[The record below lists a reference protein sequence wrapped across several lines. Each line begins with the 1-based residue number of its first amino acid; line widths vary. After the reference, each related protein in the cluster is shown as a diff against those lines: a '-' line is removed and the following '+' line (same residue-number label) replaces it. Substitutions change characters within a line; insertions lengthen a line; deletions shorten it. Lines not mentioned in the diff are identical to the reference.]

1 VAALAVVLILACS
14 STATRGAHFGGA
26 KQRSSSG
33 DVATVAAA
41 AAAAAVAAAVY
52 AAVYAAAAATVA
64 ATAATVPAVG
74 ESMSGSSMTILAT
87 TTWKF

>member
-1 VAALAVVLILACS
+1 MAALAVVLILACS

-33 DVATVAAA
+33 DVAT
-41 AAAAAVAAAVY
+41 VAAAVY

>member
-1 VAALAVVLILACS
+1 MAALAVVLILACS

-33 DVATVAAA
+33 DVATV
-41 AAAAAVAAAVY
+41 AAAAVAAAVY

>member
-33 DVATVAAA
+33 DVAT
-41 AAAAAVAAAVY
+41 VAAAVY